1 LSSLTNL
8 RGRVVAIGGVIVFV
22 LVSGIWIALTHA
34 SAQSSDAGHKSKVAG
49 GANPP
54 ASATAVP
61 LQLLSENP
69 AAGSR
74 GVNGA
79 AAIKIQFSAPVAA
92 TSPLPTITPRLAGSW
107 QGAGTSTLEF
117 VPAAAFRQ
125 YTHVTVTIPGGAT
138 GMKSAQGGLLASSVH
153 IRFKIGSY
161 QAARLDQLLAQLG
174 YLPLTWTAS
183 AGATVP
189 AATDTVG
196 QLAAAYS
203 PPAGSF
209 TWRAGYPTEL
219 HQFWRNGAVGG
230 LIMKGA
236 VMAFEADHGL
246 AIDGVAGSQVWA
258 SVLRAVA
265 AGTSN
270 THGYT
275 YAIAR
280 ESNPETLTIWHDGQ
294 IVLHT
299 LVNTGIQAAPTT
311 IGTAPVYL
319 RYYYQV
325 MKGKNPDGT
334 KYADP
339 VYYVSYFRAGEAVH
353 FFSRGS
359 YGWPQSLGCV
369 ELPFSEA
376 KRAYP
381 YLTYGS
387 LVTVSR
393 GSLTPAGS
401 PVAN

>member
-1 LSSLTNL
+1 LSFLTSLP
-8 RGRVVAIGGVIVFV
+8 RRVVAIGGAIV
-22 LVSGIWIALTHA
+22 LLIIAGIWITFTHA
-34 SAQSSDAGHKSKVAG
+34 SAQSSADGKNSKPGGTGH
-49 GANPP
+49 PT
-54 ASATAVP
+54 ASAVAAP
-61 LQLLSENP
+61 LQLVSESP
-69 AAGSR
+69 ANGTR
-74 GVNGA
+74 GVDGVP
-79 AAIKIQFSAPVAA
+79 AIKIQFSAPIAA
-92 TSPLPTITPRLAGSW
+92 GSPLPTISPRLAGSW
-107 QGAGTSTLEF
+107 QGTGTSTLQF
-117 VPAAAFRQ
+117 VPTAGYRQ

-138 GMKSAQGGLLASSVH
+138 GVKSAQGGLLGSATS
-153 IRFKIGSY
+153 IRFRIGGY
-161 QAARLDQLLAQLG
+161 QSARLGQLLAQLG

-189 AATDTVG
+189 TATDATG
-196 QLAAAYS
+196 QIKAAFS
-203 PPAGSF
+203 PPSGSWA
-209 TWRAGYPTEL
+209 WRSGYPAEL
-219 HQFWRNGAVGG
+219 QRFWNGGSMSG

-246 AIDGVAGSQVWA
+246 AIDGVAGPQVWA

-265 AGTSN
+265 EGRSN

-275 YAIAR
+275 YAIAH
-280 ESNPETLTIWHDGQ
+280 ESNPETLTIWHNGQ

-299 LVNTGIQAAPTT
+299 LANTGIQAAPTT

-339 VYYVSYFRAGEAVH
+339 VYYVSYFRSGEAVH
-353 FFSRGS
+353 YFNRGS

-369 ELPFSEA
+369 ELPFSDA

-387 LVTVSR
+387 LVTVAR